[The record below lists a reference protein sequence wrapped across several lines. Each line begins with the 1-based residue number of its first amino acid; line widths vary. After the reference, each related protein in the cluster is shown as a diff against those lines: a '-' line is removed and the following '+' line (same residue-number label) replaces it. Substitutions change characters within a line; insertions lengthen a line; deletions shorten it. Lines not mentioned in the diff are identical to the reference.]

1 MVKSTGSY
9 QGGLNCQLTHG
20 PSGKV
25 IETDAPTDNHGRG
38 LAFSP
43 TDLTTA
49 SFAACMVT
57 TMAIAARTKLN
68 FDLPGVRWEVT
79 KEMSADAPRRIV
91 RIVTQIWLP
100 ILKSKDPQG
109 ILEKAALNCPVHHSL
124 HPSIE
129 RPVTFHWQ
137 EA

>member
-1 MVKSTGSY
+1 MVKSTGTY
-9 QGGLNCQLTHG
+9 QGELNCVLTHG

-25 IETDAPTDNHGRG
+25 IETDAPKDNHGRG

-57 TMAIAARTKLN
+57 TMAIAARTKLG

-79 KEMSADAPRRIV
+79 KEMSAEAPRRIV
-91 RIVTQIWLP
+91 RITTQIWLP
-100 ILKSKDPQG
+100 ILKSRDPQG
-109 ILEKAALNCPVHHSL
+109 ILEKAALDCPVHHSL
-124 HPSIE
+124 HPSIQ